1 MARPETVPT
10 TTPCRVELARLLLH
24 DVEKQ
29 SSELDSTRRSHAK
42 LPWIWLLLALWLCA
56 LPAFATPRIGVMTMA
71 PGELFWERFGH
82 NAIVVDDPAAPSPV
96 SYNFGSFDPGE
107 PGFVGR
113 FVRGEMRYALVA
125 LPAEQDLETYR
136 REGRG
141 VRVQWLDLTAAQAQA
156 LSAALAENA
165 KPENARYRYDYFLDN
180 CSTRVRDAIDKAL
193 GGRLRSQLSAGSHG
207 NSFRSEATRLTKP
220 ALWMW
225 LGFDI
230 GFGPLADRA
239 MSLWEEAYVPR
250 RLADSLREIKL
261 ADGRPLVSSEQ
272 QILPHRIAAEPDES
286 PRAWWPY
293 ALAGLAIAAAILWA
307 GRRRPRAVAALAL
320 PFWLLCALLGGL
332 LSFLWGFTD
341 HWAGWR
347 NANLLLLSPL
357 CLLLLP
363 GAWRLLRGGDSG
375 AFFRGVLALVAIG
388 AALALFW
395 YWLPV
400 APQQNLRWIALLLP
414 LHLGLWSVF
423 GTQRSLAAAAR

>member
-1 MARPETVPT
+1 MARPEFDAPK
-10 TTPCRVELARLLLH
+10 P
-24 DVEKQ
+24 
-29 SSELDSTRRSHAK
+29 RRAGS
-42 LPWIWLLLALWLCA
+42 PSIWLLLALWLCA

-82 NAIVVDDPAAPSPV
+82 NAIVVDDPAAPSPI

-113 FVRGEMRYALVA
+113 FVRGEMQYSLAA

-136 REGRG
+136 LEGRG
-141 VRVQWLDLTAAQAQA
+141 VRVQWLDLTPSQAQA

-165 KPENARYRYDYFLDN
+165 RPENARYRYDYFLDN
-180 CSTRVRDAIDKAL
+180 CSTRVRDAVDKAL
-193 GGRLRSQLSAGSHG
+193 GGRLRSQLSASSHG
-207 NSFRSEATRLTKP
+207 NSYRSEATRLTKP

-250 RLADSLREIKL
+250 RLADSLREIRL

-272 QILPHRIAAEPDES
+272 EILPHRIAAEPDEA

-307 GRRRPRAVAALAL
+307 GRRRPRAVAAFAF

-332 LSFLWGFTD
+332 LLFLWGFTD

-363 GAWRLLRGGDSG
+363 GAWRLARGRDGG
-375 AFFRGVLALVAIG
+375 KVFRSALTLVAIG
-388 AALALFW
+388 AVLALFW

-414 LHLGLWSVF
+414 LHLALWSAF
-423 GTQRSLAAAAR
+423 GTQRSLAAAGR

>member
-1 MARPETVPT
+1 MANPDLRISISA
-10 TTPCRVELARLLLH
+10 RRNAGHAWRDWLAVL
-24 DVEKQ
+24 
-29 SSELDSTRRSHAK
+29 T
-42 LPWIWLLLALWLCA
+42 LWLCCA
-56 LPAFATPRIGVMTMA
+56 TATAAPAPGLRIGVMTMA

-82 NAIVVDDPAAPSPV
+82 NAIVVDDPAQATPI

-125 LPAEQDLETYR
+125 LPVQEDLETYR
-136 REGRG
+136 QEGRG
-141 VRVQWLDLTAAQAQA
+141 VRVQWLDLDPAQARA

-165 KPENARYRYDYFLDN
+165 RPENARYRYDYFLDN
-180 CSTRVRDAIDKAL
+180 CSTRVRDAVDKVL
-193 GGRLRSQLSAGSHG
+193 DGRLRSQLSAGSHG
-207 NSFRSEATRLTKP
+207 NSYRSEATRLTKP

-239 MSLWEEAYVPR
+239 ISLWEEAFVPR
-250 RLADSLREIKL
+250 RLADSLHGIKL

-272 QILPHRIAAEPDES
+272 EILPHRIAPEPDES
-286 PRAWWPY
+286 LRVWWPY

-320 PFWLLCALLGGL
+320 PFWLLCALIGGL
-332 LSFLWGFTD
+332 LLFLWGFTD

-347 NANLLLLSPL
+347 NANMLLLNPL

-363 GAWRLLRGGDSG
+363 GAWRMLRGRDTG
-375 AFFRGVLALVAIG
+375 ALFRGVLTLVAIG

-400 APQQNLRWIALLLP
+400 APQQNLRWIVLLLP
-414 LHLGLWSVF
+414 LHLALLLVF
-423 GTQRSLAAAAR
+423 GSQRSLAAAR

>member
-1 MARPETVPT
+1 MERLEAFHPRSPT
-10 TTPCRVELARLLLH
+10 AFRGEEKHRLRAQSRLRAAIIALLLP
-24 DVEKQ
+24 
-29 SSELDSTRRSHAK
+29 LF
-42 LPWIWLLLALWLCA
+42 LLICA
-56 LPAFATPRIGVMTMA
+56 TAGAATPGLRIGVMTMA

-82 NAIVVDDPAAPSPV
+82 NAIVVDDPSAPAPI

-113 FVRGEMRYALVA
+113 FVRGEMRYSLVA
-125 LPAEQDLETYR
+125 LPAEQDLQLYR
-136 REGRG
+136 EEGRG
-141 VRVQWLDLTAAQAQA
+141 VRVQWLDLDSAQAQA

-180 CSTRVRDAIDKAL
+180 CSTRVRDAIDKVL

-207 NSFRSEATRLTKP
+207 NSYRSEATRLTKP

-230 GFGPLADRA
+230 GFGPMADRA
-239 MSLWEEAYVPR
+239 ISLWEEAFVPR
-250 RLADSLREIKL
+250 RLADSLRAVKL
-261 ADGRPLVSSEQ
+261 PDGRPLVYAEQ
-272 QILPHRIAAEPDES
+272 DILPHRIAAEPDES
-286 PRAWWPY
+286 QRSWLPY
-293 ALAGLAIAAAILWA
+293 ALAGLAIAVLILWA
-307 GRRRPRAVAALAL
+307 GRRRPRAVATLAL

-332 LSFLWGFTD
+332 LLFLWGFTD

-347 NANLLLLSPL
+347 NANLFLFNPL

-363 GAWRLLRGGDSG
+363 GAWHLSRGRDAG
-375 AFFRGVLALVAIG
+375 AMFRVVLVSIAIC
-388 AALALFW
+388 AVLALFW

-414 LHLGLWSVF
+414 LHLALWRAF
-423 GTQRSLAAAAR
+423 GTQRPLAAAGR